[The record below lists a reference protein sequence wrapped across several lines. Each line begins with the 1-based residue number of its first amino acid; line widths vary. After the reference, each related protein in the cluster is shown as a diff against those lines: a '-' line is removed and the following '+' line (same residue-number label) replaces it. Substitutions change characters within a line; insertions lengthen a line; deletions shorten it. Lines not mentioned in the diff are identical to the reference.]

1 MADDLPEFPH
11 HDEDASVTRAYY
23 ALAFVAIVV
32 IVGLWL
38 ANSFSE
44 HNKAIECLEARKH
57 NCVPLDTS
65 ERGR

>member
-1 MADDLPEFPH
+1 MADDASTPSH